1 MRTDFIFSLAHL
13 LEHRFFWIVLQ
24 PLTVIL
30 TLFRHN
36 PRWLVL
42 AGYTAEKAGNLKS
55 AANYFGKASD
65 IARRSEVPEY
75 LRWMHASEFFYERA
89 LYSVGKSS
97 VHDPLFECSVKETS
111 EKIQSPAGLFKVEFV
126 FSGLQIVGIVPA
138 SSGGVVEIYLDNRK
152 IRDLNNIPGRSFQR
166 FSFRLTRTTIRT
178 FPQNAILTMKISKG
192 KSLSTLSG
200 KDGLRLSI
208 PHGYDLE
215 SPLMSGDRHV
225 DKKGSLEPTDK
236 ELLESRNT
244 FLDIYTDARIFFLKY
259 FGKNLFLT
267 YGTLLGFV
275 REGDFIPG
283 DDDFDVGF
291 MADANNPESVKKE
304 TINMIKDLIVDGF
317 SVSFNRRG
325 RLFRLYGKGKGSN
338 GPHLDIH
345 SFWEQEDKIWAHNDF
360 CAPGK
365 RGQFVPA
372 VEQDYGLFRAFIPAA
387 SEDFLSAHYGP
398 DWRVPDPSFVNS
410 FLDKNKK
417 VLATLG
423 EALITPAEFRE
434 CKAEIKG
441 KTGWGEFISLAER
454 SLYPLPE
461 RDEDFE

>member
-1 MRTDFIFSLAHL
+1 MRTGFIFSLAHL
-13 LEHRFFWIVLQ
+13 LECNFFWIVLQ

-36 PRWLVL
+36 PKWFVL
-42 AGYTAEKAGNLKS
+42 AGYTAERAGNLKG
-55 AANYFGKASD
+55 AVNYFGKASD
-65 IARRSEVPEY
+65 IARRSEIPEY
-75 LRWMHASEFFYERA
+75 LRWMHASEFFFEHA

-97 VHDPLFECSVKETS
+97 VHDPLFECSVKETNK
-111 EKIQSPAGLFKVEFV
+111 KIQSPGGLFKVEFV

-138 SSGGVVEIYLDNRK
+138 SSGVVVEIYLDNKK
-152 IRDLNNIPGRSFQR
+152 IRNLNIIPGRFFRR
-166 FSFRLTRTTIRT
+166 FSFRFTRASIRA
-178 FPQNAILTMKISKG
+178 FPQNAILTMKIRKG
-192 KSLSTLSG
+192 KSLATLAG

-208 PHGYDLE
+208 PHGYE
-215 SPLMSGDRHV
+215 TGSPLMSGDRHV

-236 ELLESRNT
+236 ELLENRNT
-244 FLDIYTDARIFFLKY
+244 FLDIYKDARDFFLNH
-259 FGKNLFLT
+259 FGKELFLS

-275 REGDFIPG
+275 RQGNFIPG
-283 DDDFDVGF
+283 DDDFDTGLI
-291 MADANNPESVKKE
+291 ADANNPESVKKE
-304 TINMIKDLIVDGF
+304 TINMIKDLIADGF

-325 RLFRLYGKGKGSN
+325 RLFRLYGRGQGST

-345 SFWEQEDKIWAHNDF
+345 SFWVQDGKVWAHNDF
-360 CAPGK
+360 CAPGI
-365 RGQFVPA
+365 REQFVPA
-372 VEQDYGLFRAFIPAA
+372 AEQDFGIFRAFIPAA
-387 SEDFLSAHYGP
+387 SEVFLSAHYGP

-423 EALITPAEFRE
+423 EALITPAEFRV
-434 CKAEIKG
+434 CRAEMKG
-441 KTGWGEFISLAER
+441 ISGWGEFVSLAER